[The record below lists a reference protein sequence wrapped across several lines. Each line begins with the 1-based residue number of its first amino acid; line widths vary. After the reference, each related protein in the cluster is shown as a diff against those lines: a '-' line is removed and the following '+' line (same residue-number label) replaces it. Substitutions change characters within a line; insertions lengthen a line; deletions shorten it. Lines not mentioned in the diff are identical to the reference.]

1 MKVPYSDNINT
12 GCLARLFDNKSESY
26 KLFWFKAILHE
37 VSLGKSILTFREL
50 IERMIVDAWYMVSEY
65 KLNLGPSDNLEK
77 AVLYIA
83 ETEDFRP
90 TEKEEVIL
98 SYLHKTEDKEL
109 LSTMKVLSQNVP
121 YRLQAPLLPREGAK
135 PWYRRSAM
143 ADYINSQNGIMYIIE
158 HNGPFDSRI
167 IIDELWMEYLQ
178 SNLSIL
184 IGWTDYNLITYLQ
197 RRNPT
202 VPGIS
207 EKIYPPQERKLLA
220 ATRYWK
226 HIISLG
232 NNKDIYTGKE
242 LKLSSISIDHFV
254 PWSYTAS
261 DELWNLIPTEKSVN
275 SSKSNNLPDWDK
287 YFGPLARAEYNA
299 YLLASSDETTRE
311 LFEKCAKENLNN
323 EDVRY
328 HLYKTG
334 QTEQHFTNQLE
345 ELLLPIYESARNM
358 GFQKWVYK
366 I

>member
-1 MKVPYSDNINT
+1 M
-12 GCLARLFDNKSESY
+12 
-26 KLFWFKAILHE
+26 
-37 VSLGKSILTFREL
+37 
-50 IERMIVDAWYMVSEY
+50 
-65 KLNLGPSDNLEK
+65 
-77 AVLYIA
+77 
-83 ETEDFRP
+83 
-90 TEKEEVIL
+90 
-98 SYLHKTEDKEL
+98 
-109 LSTMKVLSQNVP
+109 
-121 YRLQAPLLPREGAK
+121 
-135 PWYRRSAM
+135 
-143 ADYINSQNGIMYIIE
+143 
-158 HNGPFDSRI
+158 
-167 IIDELWMEYLQ
+167 
-178 SNLSIL
+178 
-184 IGWTDYNLITYLQ
+184 
-197 RRNPT
+197 
-202 VPGIS
+202 
-207 EKIYPPQERKLLA
+207 
-220 ATRYWK
+220 
-226 HIISLG
+226 LG

-287 YFGPLARAEYNA
+287 YFRPLARAEYNA

-311 LFEKCAKENLNN
+311 LFEKCAKENLNS

>member
-1 MKVPYSDNINT
+1 M
-12 GCLARLFDNKSESY
+12 
-26 KLFWFKAILHE
+26 
-37 VSLGKSILTFREL
+37 
-50 IERMIVDAWYMVSEY
+50 
-65 KLNLGPSDNLEK
+65 
-77 AVLYIA
+77 
-83 ETEDFRP
+83 
-90 TEKEEVIL
+90 
-98 SYLHKTEDKEL
+98 
-109 LSTMKVLSQNVP
+109 
-121 YRLQAPLLPREGAK
+121 
-135 PWYRRSAM
+135 
-143 ADYINSQNGIMYIIE
+143 
-158 HNGPFDSRI
+158 
-167 IIDELWMEYLQ
+167 
-178 SNLSIL
+178 
-184 IGWTDYNLITYLQ
+184 
-197 RRNPT
+197 
-202 VPGIS
+202 
-207 EKIYPPQERKLLA
+207 
-220 ATRYWK
+220 
-226 HIISLG
+226 
-232 NNKDIYTGKE
+232 
-242 LKLSSISIDHFV
+242 KLSSISIDHFV